1 MREKPQKPT
10 QQVIKQYIQQYKD
23 EMEEGKLL
31 KMKAEA
37 ALREEEE
44 KEREKRARNPQN
56 RTDIDTINQNN

>member
-1 MREKPQKPT
+1 M
-10 QQVIKQYIQQYKD
+10 IKQYVNQYKD

-44 KEREKRARNPQN
+44 KEREKRARNMQN
-56 RTDIDTINQNN
+56 RKDINTINLNNKELKEIQAQK